1 MEHKAIAFIGA
12 GNMAG
17 AIMGG
22 LVNAGYP
29 KQLITASNPS
39 SGKLDKLS
47 DELGINTM
55 QDNLAAAEQADVVV
69 LGVKPQVMAKVVA
82 ELKHLN
88 DGKRLFISIAAGV
101 TMELFKSWFGQP
113 VPLIRTM
120 PNTPCLLGL
129 GVTGLYA
136 GPGTNQDDKSFADQ
150 LMRSVGKTAWV
161 DTEPELDHVIAVAGS
176 APAYFFLFMEAM
188 EAKAIE
194 LGFDPGTARELVQQT
209 ARGAGEMVRRNDMP
223 IRELRRQ
230 VTSPGG
236 TTAKAIEHFKDQQL
250 ADIVAGAM
258 DAAILRAREM
268 AKEL

>member
-22 LVNAGYP
+22 LVGAGYP

-39 SGKLDKLS
+39 PGKLDKLAT
-47 DELGINTM
+47 ELGINTT
-55 QDNLAAAEQADVVV
+55 QDNLAAVEQAEVVV
-69 LGVKPQVMAKVVA
+69 LGVKPQVMQKVVE

-101 TMELFKSWFGQP
+101 TLDHFETWFGAK

-120 PNTPCLLGL
+120 PNTPSLLGL

-136 GPGTNQDDKSFADQ
+136 GPGTNEADSSFADK

-161 DTEPELDHVIAVAGS
+161 KSEAELDHIIAVAGS

-209 ARGAGEMVRRNDMP
+209 ARGAGEMVRRSDMP

-236 TTAKAIEHFKDQQL
+236 TTAKAIEHFKDADL
-250 ADIVAGAM
+250 AGMVAGAM
-258 DAAILRAREM
+258 DAAIARAKEM